1 MRLGLAHDLIPTNRM
16 PPTVPARA
24 GRRHSRIAPSL
35 ARVLFVL
42 ALAWSLIAGLQAQTP
57 RLRFDFSGTDPARRL
72 PWTRTTVLETVWTTE
87 GWRFGPGLSVV
98 APRDNRLAFSVT
110 GGSEPTTLDEAR
122 AAGAH
127 LAVVLAARSG
137 SLDLSGHRVEFEVR
151 RESWHAPRQYAVLS
165 SVDGFASPLFVSPL
179 LDNADDATDTFA
191 FLLPR
196 AGFDLATGRIEFRI
210 VPFAARHV
218 GHAASLTGFT
228 VGTAAAIHR
237 LSIATTPGGTVAASP
252 IGTEFET
259 GQTVTVT
266 ATPTPGHRFLG
277 WVGAPAGG
285 GNPLRLR
292 VMADLALTAR
302 FAPAAPPRMDLGSNL
317 EALNDWTTA
326 WVFRDCFRLAR
337 TWLTRN
343 ADGSGEWD
351 SGQQVPTDADGWPL
365 AVPFDPPG
373 PTPTQ
378 RVHTLLPLCDPGAYT
393 VRFRGTGRIELVSP
407 NGGGR
412 LGIDGSGGT
421 TTRRVDL
428 RPTLEDRTLFVEMVQ
443 SSAADPIRRLEILA
457 PGQDTDPA
465 AGTGPGPFHPEF
477 VASLAPYRLLR
488 FMDWLQ
494 TNGDATQGWSHRT
507 TASSYTQTRP
517 QGAAHEFIILLANQT
532 RKNPWICLPHAAD
545 DDQVRQTARLYR
557 DGLDPDLEVYVEY
570 SNETWNGAFP
580 QTDHVQREGIRLG
593 LDEDRW
599 RAGQRYVAR
608 RSGEI
613 FRIFAEEFGPAARH
627 RFVAVLATQAAGAE
641 GVTDLRIAGIHD
653 PAVNPSR
660 ERPDALAIAPYFGVN
675 LEPGTPV
682 PEPERLVTSIALGA
696 IEEALQW
703 TRAHQ
708 ARAAAQGWRLV
719 CYEGGQHF
727 VGILGAENDPALNA
741 ALQTA
746 NRDPRMQD
754 RYREYLEALEAAGVD
769 LFAHFTHIGEW
780 SKWGTWSALEHQ
792 RQPAAEAPKWRAL
805 QQWADRLAGR
815 MDPLQLAGGG
825 DPSTR
830 LLRAVLRPDRRH
842 AIDMS
847 DDLSTWTPVPGQESL
862 RGDGIGADL
871 PVPIGPGPMRF
882 WRLRVE

>member
-1 MRLGLAHDLIPTNRM
+1 MMLA
-16 PPTVPARA
+16 
-24 GRRHSRIAPSL
+24 S
-35 ARVLFVL
+35 
-42 ALAWSLIAGLQAQTP
+42 IAGLEAQTP

-72 PWTRTTVLETVWTTE
+72 PWTQTSVLDAGWITE
-87 GWRFGPGLSVV
+87 GWRFGPGVSAV
-98 APRDNRLAFSVT
+98 APREDRLAFSVT

-122 AAGAH
+122 AAGAY
-127 LAVVLAARSG
+127 LSMTLAARSG
-137 SLDLSGHRVEFEVR
+137 ALDLSGHRVELTLR
-151 RESWHAPRQYAVLS
+151 RESWHAPRQVAVFS
-165 SVDGFASPLFVSPL
+165 SSDGFNAPLFVSPL

-196 AGFDLATGRIEFRI
+196 TGFVSPSGRIEFRV

-237 LSIATTPGGTVAASP
+237 LSVAATPGGSAATSP
-252 IGTEFET
+252 AGTEFET

-266 ATPTPGHRFLG
+266 ATPGPGHRFLG
-277 WVGAPAGG
+277 WLGAPAGG
-285 GNPLRLR
+285 GNPLRIRLTG
-292 VMADLALTAR
+292 DLALTAR
-302 FAPAAPPRMDLGSNL
+302 FAPAAPPRMDLGGNL
-317 EALNDWTTA
+317 EGLSDWTTA

-343 ADGSGEWD
+343 ADGSGDWD
-351 SGQQVPTDADGWPL
+351 SGQAVPADADGWPL
-365 AVPFDPPG
+365 TVPFDPPG
-373 PTPTQ
+373 PTPSQ
-378 RVHTLLPLCDPGAYT
+378 RVHTLLPLCDPGTYT
-393 VRFRGTGRIELVSP
+393 VRFQGTGRIELVAP

-412 LGIDGSGGT
+412 LTLDGSGGT
-421 TTRRVDL
+421 TTRGIDF
-428 RPTLEDRTLFVEMVQ
+428 RPTLEDRTLFVEILQ

-457 PGQDTDPA
+457 PVPGAAPGAGADPD
-465 AGTGPGPFHPEF
+465 PFHPEF

-494 TNGDATQGWSHRT
+494 TNGDAAQGWSHRT
-507 TASSYTQTRP
+507 TPSSYTQTRP
-517 QGAAHEFIILLANQT
+517 QGVAHELILRLANRT

-557 DGLDPDLEVYVEY
+557 DGLDPDLELYVEY

-593 LDEDRW
+593 LDGDRW

-627 RFVAVLATQAAGAE
+627 RVVAVLATQAAGAE

-653 PAVNPSR
+653 PAINPSR
-660 ERPDALAIAPYFGVN
+660 ERPDALAIAPYFGAN

-682 PEPERLVTSIALGA
+682 PEPERLVTTISRGA
-696 IEEALQW
+696 IDEAVQW

-780 SKWGTWSALEHQ
+780 SKWGTWSALEHP

-805 QQWADRLAGR
+805 QQWADRVAGR
-815 MDPLQLAGGG
+815 MEPLQLAEG
-825 DPSTR
+825 DSPGTR

-842 AIDMS
+842 AIDTS
-847 DDLSTWTPVPGQESL
+847 EDLSTWTPVPGLESL
-862 RGDGIGADL
+862 RGDGISTAL
-871 PVPIGPGPMRF
+871 PVPTGAGPMRF
-882 WRLRVE
+882 WRMRID